1 MLAECSHPALL
12 LCLVIKDRQERNLPA
27 RWSFVQFRAV
37 FCPNSYLKPGLKIG
51 THPAADILCVSSTAP
66 PLQMTSK
73 PILRHTTYLSLLAG
87 RHLFPGARLDVLLT
101 AIQIIMRVSSPTIP
115 FLESY
120 LQAAFQMPWLDVTHQ
135 VTDGEDE
142 RRY

>member
-51 THPAADILCVSSTAP
+51 THPAADIHVREQHSSASANDIKTHSETHHLSQP
-66 PLQMTSK
+66 TGRETSLPWSQTGGPDHSNTNYYESFFPHYPFPGK
-73 PILRHTTYLSLLAG
+73 LLAG
-87 RHLFPGARLDVLLT
+87 SFANAVVGCYTPGYRW
-101 AIQIIMRVSSPTIP
+101 R
-115 FLESY
+115 
-120 LQAAFQMPWLDVTHQ
+120 
-135 VTDGEDE
+135 G
-142 RRY
+142 